1 MKNIIDRARRSW
13 ESARNLRTRRMRH
26 KNYTYGRQWGDN
38 ITTSNGQTMTELQLL
53 RRLGH
58 NPTTYNLLRPLVNAV
73 IGHYRRDIAPQRA
86 GRLLDNDMRTFE
98 EFLIS
103 GCAVQ
108 RMSFERRPHGDGPWA
123 DMVSPARFFI
133 SDISDS
139 RGDSAE
145 LLGVIH
151 DMTLTRILM
160 KFSHGDRR
168 KAQRLRQLF
177 DMHAPAQSDTAA
189 PDSIGLSANDNI
201 DFDTPRPG
209 RLRVYEVWTLECS
222 ETPRSSGRWQLN
234 PLWHCRYLLPSGDL
248 IDHYTAPSHP
258 FVMCFYPVI
267 DGEIHSF
274 VEDIIDHQRHINRLL
289 TLHDRFIATAAK
301 GVLLFPDNQCSP
313 MMPIDSAMANWKTT
327 DGVVVYTAKP
337 GLPGPQQ
344 VSTSMGSLGIEGII
358 DSHLRLLQESSGV
371 DGALRGRDITGN
383 VSASLYKDRR
393 DGASTALA
401 DLTATFT
408 DFLDR
413 RDTLLARK

>member
-13 ESARNLRTRRMRH
+13 ESARNLRSRRLRH

-73 IGHYRRDIAPQRA
+73 IGHYRRDIAPQRNSP
-86 GRLLDNDMRTFE
+86 LLDNDMRTLE

-103 GCAVQ
+103 GCALQ
-108 RMSFERRPHGDGPWA
+108 RLSFERRPNGEGPWA

-133 SDISDS
+133 SDLSDA

-151 DMTLTRILM
+151 DMTLSRLLM

-177 DMHAPAQSDTAA
+177 DMHAPAQSDTTVSDAIGQ
-189 PDSIGLSANDNI
+189 SINDNI
-201 DFDTPRPG
+201 DFDTPRQG
-209 RLRVYEVWTLECS
+209 CLRVYEVWTLECS
-222 ETPRSSGRWQLN
+222 ETPRSAQRWHLN

-248 IDHYTAPSHP
+248 IDHYTAPCHP
-258 FVMCFYPVI
+258 FVMCFYPMI

-358 DSHLRLLQESSGV
+358 NSHLQLLQESSGV
-371 DGALRGRDITGN
+371 DGALRGRDISGN

-413 RDTLLARK
+413 RDRRLAS